1 MPVSGEQRMLKERI
15 RMALSAKGKTAS
27 DLGEDLNAKKMYQR
41 QILGESLVT
50 YETIYKILYEYHD
63 ISPTWLVMGE
73 GPMKRT
79 NEAGPKYYT
88 INHNNN
94 NHDNGIVNIGADVS
108 VNDQVA
114 ELRKQLDEVTR
125 DRDLLK
131 NLLAAMTGSGTRK

>member
-1 MPVSGEQRMLKERI
+1 MPVSGEQKMLKERI

-27 DLGEDLNAKKMYQR
+27 DLGEGLNAKKMYQR

-50 YETIYKILYEYHD
+50 YETIYKILYAYHD

-79 NEAGPKYYT
+79 DESAPRFYT
-88 INHNNN
+88 TNNVHDNHNGG
-94 NHDNGIVNIGADVS
+94 DINIGPDVN
-108 VNDQVA
+108 VDKRILDLQ
-114 ELRKQLDEVTR
+114 RQLDEVTK